1 MCVCVCVCV
10 CLCGTENDQC
20 IALNVSTPISSSS
33 LSLLFSN
40 EIQKRQALLEK
51 TRKSEQEAR
60 AADARNARRHPGLAR
75 RRTTKAMELRQ
86 KALIAEQEKL
96 AVQAAKDRARRKAQ
110 RENDK
115 KMAAAIRRAMEETSS
130 SSPTSGGGKTLA
142 DLHVGD
148 GDARSRFVHH
158 SRPLLLLIQVQ
169 MLFRHT
175 LTTSSFSPLTHTH
188 TTLPSFL
195 PAAHE

>member
-1 MCVCVCVCV
+1 MCVCVCVFVRHRKRSVHCTQRV
-10 CLCGTENDQC
+10 HPYL
-20 IALNVSTPISSSS
+20 LLLS

-148 GDARSRFVHH
+148 GDARSRCVRH

-175 LTTSSFSPLTHTH
+175 LTSSSSPLTHTH

>member
-1 MCVCVCVCV
+1 MCVCV

-148 GDARSRFVHH
+148 GDARSRCVRH

-175 LTTSSFSPLTHTH
+175 LTSSSSPLTHTH